1 MHIQANLGLRLERFG
16 VAHRHWPSAVL
27 RKEELGRRREREREE
42 RRREY
47 AAAEANAACAA
58 PCAAAPARADAD
70 GTHADASAN
79 AEEAAPPPRL
89 RRQPGQPLAELSS
102 VAGR

>member
-16 VAHRHWPSAVL
+16 VGHRHWPSAVL

-47 AAAEANAACAA
+47 AAAVA
-58 PCAAAPARADAD
+58 
-70 GTHADASAN
+70 HY
-79 AEEAAPPPRL
+79 
-89 RRQPGQPLAELSS
+89 
-102 VAGR
+102 AGRRDRARRARITMMV

>member
-16 VAHRHWPSAVL
+16 VGHRHWPSAVL

-47 AAAEANAACAA
+47 AAAQANAACAA
-58 PCAAAPARADAD
+58 PCA
-70 GTHADASAN
+70 
-79 AEEAAPPPRL
+79 
-89 RRQPGQPLAELSS
+89 
-102 VAGR
+102 

>member
-27 RKEELGRRREREREE
+27 RKEELGRRHEREREE

-70 GTHADASAN
+70 GTHAAGAR
-79 AEEAAPPPRL
+79 AEAAPPLRL